1 MSDTPRQRLAALDV
15 FRGLT
20 VAGML
25 LVNDPGTWA
34 AIYPPLEHAEW
45 FGWTPTDLI
54 FPFFL
59 FIVGITTHLSFS
71 ARRARGA
78 DDRELTKQILR
89 RGGLILLVG
98 LLMTGFPYHQ
108 FYLTLP
114 GGWVFDSRTP
124 HLDVAHWRLTGVLQR
139 IALCY
144 TLGALLTLRTTV
156 KQQVVILATLLLGY
170 WFAMTLIPVPGYGIG
185 ALMLG
190 VPDGSLAAWLDRAI
204 LTPDHMW
211 VGSHTWDP
219 EGLLSTVPA
228 IGTVILGDLTG
239 RWIASDRPIAEKLN
253 AMFTAGALGMMTGL
267 MWHWSF
273 PIAKNILDEQLRD
286 LHRGHGRRIDRGVHV
301 AHRRA
306 QDHVVDQAVDHLWDQ
321 PALRLRRERIPGAFA
336 VYVDQSP
343 HGRRPRPTRD
353 RDLQRR
359 LRDLA
364 RAQGCESRLRD
375 LLGDAVHGIADDPV
389 SQEHHH
395 KTVMRCRC

>member
-273 PIAKNILDEQLRD
+273 PIAKNIWTSSYVIFTAGMAAVSIAACMWLIDVHKITWWTKPWIIYGTNPLFAFVASGF
-286 LHRGHGRRIDRGVHV
+286 LGRLLYTLIKVPTAAGLVPLET
-301 AHRRA
+301 A
-306 QDHVVDQAVDHLWDQ
+306 
-321 PALRLRRERIPGAFA
+321 IYNGAFA
-336 VYVDQSP
+336 TWLEPKDAS
-343 HGRRPRPTRD
+343 
-353 RDLQRR
+353 
-359 LRDLA
+359 LA
-364 RAQGCESRLRD
+364 FAICWVMLFMG
-375 LLGDAVHGIADDPV
+375 LLTILYR
-389 SQEHHH
+389 
-395 KTVMRCRC
+395 KNIIIKL